1 MSKTDECVTSDDGT
15 QKITEKT
22 ASKLKINHGDTT
34 TTFGFAN
41 DKMSFDAKGKA
52 FDQDGWKS
60 NISGAGEVK
69 QAKKE
74 WKVSGTVDFT
84 SPDIGGAKLAG
95 TVSYSSLTEKL
106 LSLK

>member
-52 FDQDGWKS
+52 FDQDGWKF

-74 WKVSGTVDFT
+74 WKVTGTVDFV
-84 SPDIGGAKLAG
+84 SPDLGGAKLAG